1 MYLDERE
8 RERDIEGEARANTC
22 KLKAQIL
29 WIKYRV
35 LDYEDCELRHI
46 YKQTCGQS
54 NQYEFWIIF
63 MIPLKVH
70 PHIHNYFK
78 VDSVL
83 IIAKLRK
90 HICTHLIYTH
100 TDTVVCT
107 VGIYWKGQQ
116 TKEPTIKKRF
126 TRTNHGIGSLRS
138 DRIGPMRA
146 FENVTLLFHGHCQ
159 WIECDCLFVVVHN
172 AWNIE

>member
-1 MYLDERE
+1 MNK
-8 RERDIEGEARANTC
+8 ISSAR
-22 KLKAQIL
+22 LRRL
-29 WIKYRV
+29 WIAP
-35 LDYEDCELRHI
+35 HI
-46 YKQTCGQS
+46 QTDLWTIES
-54 NQYEFWIIF
+54 VRILIIF

-100 TDTVVCT
+100 TDILVCT

-172 AWNIE
+172 AWNID